1 MSFELVLFLAIAG
14 LAVFFAIG
22 MLLSE
27 NAVHSALF
35 LIGNFGCVAV
45 LYLMLNAPF
54 IGMVQVAVYA
64 GAIMVLFLFV
74 IMLLGAE
81 DANDTSRQFK
91 WLTGSAT
98 VLALSLLISLAL
110 PIVLNGV
117 DMPEYQ
123 GRDPMVRVVHA
134 ANTVGIEAVDV
145 TLSREGADD
154 VVLEGVAFA
163 DISDFLTV
171 EPGTYTVT
179 ISPSGAATP
188 LLREEVTLNPDDV
201 ITATAYGTFDLN
213 LGLDGQT
220 FALAALPTSFDFI
233 EGGDVR
239 AYAFNAFSD
248 EPVAL
253 VDLGPDQVLTVGQR
267 TVDGES
273 EPTTAIFDP
282 VLIDAVPFGEASE
295 LVNLPARTYTLA
307 FVRLNGLST
316 STASENII
324 MTLQDYTFQNATE
337 QPLILA
343 AEPPAIEG
351 ASVRPRVLDRDQNEL
366 TIKTGDSFGSPRSIG
381 QILFTDYLLPVNL
394 VGFLLLVALV
404 GVIVL
409 TRPEGLEKSERRST
423 RRRRVSRPLVSVI
436 MQQTGSE
443 VVEDTPRLDSPA
455 SGD

>member
-123 GRDPMVRVVHA
+123 GSDPMVRVVHA
-134 ANTVGIEAVDV
+134 ANTVGIDAVDV
-145 TLSREGADD
+145 TLSREGTED
-154 VVLEGVAFA
+154 VVLEGLAFA

-188 LLREEVTLNPDDV
+188 LLREDVTLNPDDV

-213 LGLDGQT
+213 LGLEGQT
-220 FALAALPTSFDFI
+220 FALAALPTSFDYI

-253 VDLGPDQVLTVGQR
+253 VDLGPDQMLTVGQR
-267 TVDGES
+267 TVEGES
-273 EPTTAIFDP
+273 EPVTAIFDP
-282 VLIDAVPFGEASE
+282 VLIDSIPFGEVSE
-295 LVNLPARTYTLA
+295 PVNLPARSYTLA
-307 FVRLNGLST
+307 FVRLDGLTT
-316 STASENII
+316 STASDNII
-324 MTLQDYTFQNATE
+324 MTIPGYTFQNATE

-366 TIKTGDSFGSPRSIG
+366 TVNTGDTFGSPRSIG

-409 TRPEGLEKSERRST
+409 TRPEGLEKADRRAT

-443 VVEDTPRLDSPA
+443 VMEDTPKLDSPA